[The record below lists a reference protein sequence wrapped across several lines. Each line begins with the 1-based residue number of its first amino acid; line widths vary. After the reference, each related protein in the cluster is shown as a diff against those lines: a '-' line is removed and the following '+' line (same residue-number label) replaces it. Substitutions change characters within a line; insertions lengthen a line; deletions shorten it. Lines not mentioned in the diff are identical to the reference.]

1 MEVKMTHLK
10 EEDMAR
16 MISGNVGKKE
26 RKKFLE
32 HLSRC
37 ESCHKVF
44 TETLRFIA
52 EEEKGEDILRLPAY
66 AAKKES
72 RFRQV
77 IDAMF
82 KKPVLVPALAAAII
96 ILLMV
101 PFFITGPG
109 PDSLKDK
116 RENAKAF
123 VSEITSQGPYNLGG
137 WKNIIDSAVC
147 TGIIVEDLFLFV
159 KAPVQEQLSRE
170 MAEILMVE
178 LRNILKDDK
187 DDINKLLTG
196 LSNIKRE
203 NLQKS
208 VDSIEEQ
215 LVRRSLSEPYR
226 LGRFLEQTLLETF
239 DEKKPG
245 EEEIDKYL
253 QMAREME
260 LPPGVVTR
268 LAELKKAPGFERIRS
283 LCKEIKKIF
292 IE

>member
-44 TETLRFIA
+44 TDTLRFIA
-52 EEEKGEDILRLPAY
+52 EEEKGEDILRLPGY
-66 AAKKES
+66 SIKEDS
-72 RFRQV
+72 RFRWV

-123 VSEITSQGPYNLGG
+123 VSEITSQGPYNLAGS
-137 WKNIIDSAVC
+137 KNIIDSAVC

-178 LRNILKDDK
+178 LRNILKDDVV
-187 DDINKLLTG
+187 KLLPG
-196 LSNIKRE
+196 LPNIKKE
-203 NLQKS
+203 DLQKT
-208 VDSIEEQ
+208 VDSVEEQ
-215 LVRRSLSEPYR
+215 LVRRSLSEPYH

-260 LPPGVVTR
+260 LPAGVVTR

-292 IE
+292 FE

>member
-1 MEVKMTHLK
+1 MTHLK

-16 MISGNVGKKE
+16 MISRNVGKKE

-37 ESCHKVF
+37 ESCNKVF
-44 TETLRFIA
+44 TETLRFFD
-52 EEEKGEDILRLPAY
+52 EEERSEDILRLPGY
-66 AAKKES
+66 SIKEDS

-77 IDAMF
+77 IDAVF

-116 RENAKAF
+116 RDNAKEF
-123 VSEITSQGPYNLGG
+123 VSEITSQGPYNLAGS
-137 WKNIIDSAVC
+137 KNIIDSAVC
-147 TGIIVEDLFLFV
+147 TGIIIEDLFLFV
-159 KAPVQEQLSRE
+159 KAPGEEHLFRE
-170 MAEILMVE
+170 TAEILNVE
-178 LRNILKDDK
+178 LRNILKDNIDK
-187 DDINKLLTG
+187 LFPG
-196 LSNIKRE
+196 LSNMKRE
-203 NLQKS
+203 SLQKT
-208 VDSIEEQ
+208 VDSIEKQ
-215 LVRRSLSEPYR
+215 LARRSLSEPYR

-253 QMAREME
+253 KMAREME

-268 LAELKKAPGFERIRS
+268 LEELKKAPGFETIRS

-292 IE
+292 FE